1 MLHNGFKMEVEAMMS
16 KHLTFLTEEYLPA
29 KLKDKKQWLD

>member
-1 MLHNGFKMEVEAMMS
+1 MEVEAMIS
-16 KHLTFLTEEYLPA
+16 KDLEYRTGECVPM